1 MTSIFYERD
10 LRIPSLLNLSH
21 GSLSTD
27 VSFMNICPRYSSVM
41 LKDTALRDTFSR
53 IALA

>member
-27 VSFMNICPRYSSVM
+27 VSFMNVGPRYSLVT
-41 LKDTALRDTFSR
+41 LKEGVT
-53 IALA
+53 